1 MKPEPPP
8 ERPAADLLAIT
19 QWLSPAFPIGAFAYS
34 HGLEWSIA
42 AGEVHDADSLH
53 GWIAAVLR
61 HGTGRNDAI
70 LAAHALRGHD
80 AAELA
85 AIAEALS
92 PAAERLVELRAQG
105 AAFCRA
111 VNAVSGREMPEMA
124 LPVALGVAARDMAVP
139 APTVIALMLQAFAG
153 NLVTIGVRFVPL
165 GQTAGQGVLAALQ
178 PLITDIAAEALER
191 SLSDLGGAFFRG
203 DMAAAWHET
212 QETRMFRT

>member
-1 MKPEPPP
+1 MKLEPPP
-8 ERPAADLLAIT
+8 PRPAADLLTLT

-34 HGLEWSIA
+34 HGLEWAIA
-42 AGEVHDADSLH
+42 AGEVRDGASLQ
-53 GWIAAVLR
+53 GWIAAALR
-61 HGTGRNDAI
+61 HGAGRNDAI

-80 AAELA
+80 AGELAELA
-85 AIAEALS
+85 EALA
-92 PAAERLVELRAQG
+92 PAAERLAELRAQG
-105 AAFCRA
+105 SAFCQA
-111 VNAVSGREMPEMA
+111 VNAVSGRQLPDMA

-165 GQTAGQGVLAALQ
+165 GQTAGQGVLAALH
-178 PLITDIAAEALER
+178 PAITDLAAEAPELGLE
-191 SLSDLGGAFFRG
+191 DLGGAFFRG